1 MMYEYQIKGFT
12 LSELQKPKEEQEPI
26 FNETFFAITSS
37 TALRRAEEEAG
48 LQGVSSNVACYN
60 IIMKTKLPNGGIK

>member
-1 MMYEYQIKGFT
+1 MMYEYQVKGFSKDN
-12 LSELQKPKEEQEPI
+12 LDEPI